1 MSSKPPSPHR
11 KSPPREPLPI
21 NKGVTTKGSG
31 VNPEE
36 SENLR
41 TLELATDQS
50 IAARNLLYYP
60 NESSLQVMKL
70 CADGMNSV
78 MERLKHTGEAK
89 SDLDNDEI
97 LISMCTRLMADGGTG
112 RLPSGDFNKR
122 LAELV
127 EMRKLEPRPENYAEK
142 AQSLANDCR
151 ENMANITTKAK
162 IAGPEGALAR
172 QGILSFMG
180 DLGGLEKH
188 ETGFGAAYKGPL
200 GDAHRVYDAYVAG
213 LCDSQRKL
221 RGKEGQASVEEVQEF
236 EKIFH
241 QARVVS
247 SLKGGGLSAPYHTV
261 GKKTERAPVGWDVVE
276 RRGLLNQGDNA
287 EKLLETA
294 YPEHKKSLVDASW
307 PSYLV
312 STQVVENVTEPVT
325 GHVSGTFGEMAT
337 TMNLFCGTSP
347 TSLTLDQP
355 SGKPLETAHPDQV
368 TSIAALSAAGLIT
381 AGFHSAVE
389 VFQPMSTFTTHPT
402 YGSIGPDAVMQMNK
416 EARALRAY
424 VEYLET
430 NDRPESWESE
440 GYKLTEEELK
450 LSKEDLLN
458 KAESIENAATKSVD
472 MISLLQG
479 EGGTLATL
487 EVARVMANHSANPK
501 VPTKLFSLNTR
512 LDELGLRGATPE
524 LEKARAIAELPFSKE
539 QQIQL
544 TKAVEAA
551 EEAADNYDLLKGI
564 TVKFENI
571 AQKAETKAAEKE
583 QALEKAKQELDKALK
598 LGWGVGVDPEEA
610 RKARALSESL
620 EEVRKKAF
628 REAKAAR
635 AEATAARAEANN
647 ARSDLTNLE
656 KGVSVAANAELKAAR
671 AEAAVLRAEATVLR
685 AETTAEEK
693 EEIVIEKE
701 ETAKEKEETA
711 KEKEKTAVVKEET
724 AADKEKIAEEKE
736 KIAAEKEQ
744 ALENA
749 KQELDKALKI
759 GWGIGVD
766 PEEARKARALS
777 ESLEEVRKQAFR
789 EAKTARS
796 EANIAREEA
805 NVTKEEAR
813 VARVEA
819 NVAKEE
825 VTVAKEEVQVAKE
838 EVKIAKE
845 EIEVAKEQV
854 KVAKEEATVARLEA
868 TDTKK
873 EATVMLEKFRGI
885 KERMQTM
892 KKDEEIETP
901 QIRNY

>member
-11 KSPPREPLPI
+11 KSPPRVGLPI
-21 NKGVTTKGSG
+21 NKGVTTGERG

-36 SENLR
+36 SKNLR

-50 IAARNLLYYP
+50 LAARHLLYYP

-70 CADGMNSV
+70 CANGMDSV

-89 SDLDNDEI
+89 SDLDNDEV

-112 RLPSGDFNKR
+112 RLPSGDFNAR

-127 EMRKLEPRPENYAEK
+127 DMRKREPRPEEYTEK
-142 AQSLANDCR
+142 AASLANDCR
-151 ENMANITTKAK
+151 ENMANITNNAK
-162 IAGPEGALAR
+162 KAGPEGALAR

-213 LCDSQRKL
+213 LCDAQRNL
-221 RGKEGQASVEEVQEF
+221 RGKDGQASVEEVQEF

-261 GKKTERAPVGWDVVE
+261 GKKTERAPVGWGVVE

-287 EKLLETA
+287 EELLKKA

-312 STQVVENVTEPVT
+312 SDQVVENVTEPVT

-355 SGKPLETAHPDQV
+355 SGKPLESAHPDQV

-416 EARALRAY
+416 EASALRAY

-430 NDRPESWESE
+430 NDRPESWEFE
-440 GYKLTEEELK
+440 GYKLSEDELK

-487 EVARVMANHSANPK
+487 EVARVMANHSVDPK
-501 VPTKLFSLNTR
+501 VPTKMFSLNTR

-539 QQIQL
+539 QQLQL
-544 TKAVEAA
+544 AEAVTAA
-551 EEAADNYDLLKGI
+551 EEAADHYDLLKEI
-564 TVKFENI
+564 TVKFENT
-571 AQKAETKAAEKE
+571 AQKAETKATEKE
-583 QALEKAKQELDKALK
+583 QALEKAKQELDKVLK
-598 LGWGVGVDPEEA
+598 VGWGVGVDPEEA
-610 RKARALSESL
+610 RKARTLSESL

-635 AEATAARAEANN
+635 AEATAARAEANT
-647 ARSDLTNLE
+647 ARSDLTALE
-656 KGVSVAANAELKAAR
+656 KEVSVAASAELKAAR
-671 AEAAVLRAEATVLR
+671 AEATVLRAEATVLR
-685 AETTAEEK
+685 AESTAEEK
-693 EEIVIEKE
+693 EEIASEKE
-701 ETAKEKEETA
+701 KIAV
-711 KEKEKTAVVKEET
+711 EKEKTAVVKEET
-724 AADKEKIAEEKE
+724 FSEKE
-736 KIAAEKEQ
+736 KIAVEKEKIAVEKEQ

-749 KQELDKALKI
+749 KQELDKALKV

-766 PEEARKARALS
+766 PEEARKARTLS

-789 EAKTARS
+789 EAKAARS
-796 EANIAREEA
+796 EANVAKEEA
-805 NVTKEEAR
+805 NVTKEEAK
-813 VARVEA
+813 VAREEA

-825 VTVAKEEVQVAKE
+825 VKVAKE
-838 EVKIAKE
+838 EVKVAKQEIENAKE
-845 EIEVAKEQV
+845 KVE
-854 KVAKEEATVARLEA
+854 VAKEEAKVARLEA
-868 TDTKK
+868 TNTKK
-873 EATVMLEKFRGI
+873 EATVMLEKFKGI
-885 KERMQTM
+885 KEQIQSM
-892 KKDEEIETP
+892 KKEEEP
-901 QIRNY
+901 QGPQFKVN